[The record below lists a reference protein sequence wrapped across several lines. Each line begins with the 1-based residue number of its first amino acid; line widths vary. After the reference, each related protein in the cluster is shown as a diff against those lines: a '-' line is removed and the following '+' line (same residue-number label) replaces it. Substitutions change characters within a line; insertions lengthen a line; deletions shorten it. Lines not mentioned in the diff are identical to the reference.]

1 MEFNKYQTPVTE
13 DELNELPQEIKEQF
27 LDAINNIPFVRSMIS
42 PDRPRAKDLPR
53 DNEGKIIIDITKPHT
68 LEDTDYFRP
77 TALYYKEYGCF
88 TKLRPNA
95 NPNSEYGKWLREEVR
110 RCWEGYIR
118 ESDGEWITGD
128 MYFFLNYCPIQL
140 IKKSKNGDT
149 IRTID
154 FPSFFDGNYYR
165 FHYLNQCR
173 KEGHHAMELAKRGAG
188 KAHPYDELVWT
199 PEGLKK
205 WKDIKIGDFLF
216 GDDGNITKVIDIPF
230 DGVSPIYEIEL
241 ANGTSI
247 QCSEG
252 HLWRI
257 IHHTKGEVV
266 VTTKELLS
274 MYTKPRRVTPHN
286 PTGYELECSIP
297 VSKGVDFNH
306 HETKIDPYTF
316 GLMLGDGCFRITN
329 CNSKAYFT
337 SSDEDFEVYKNYVPY
352 NWIKYNNTK
361 FGYNLNIPNFSNILK
376 EYGLFFKKSE
386 DKFIPKEYLYNS
398 RSVRINILKG
408 ILDSDGT
415 VDKGR
420 IELTLSSKQLI
431 EDVKWLCASLGINY
445 TKERVKHTW
454 YNNPNGNKV
463 HCLDAYRLSI
473 FSDIPLFKLP
483 RKLEAWSSRSC
494 TNYAKSKYKGSK
506 IVNIRYVG
514 EKKAKCVTVDNESH
528 CYLINNFI
536 VTHNS
541 YSAASLLAK
550 RFILGESNEVKKKV
564 QCVATASE
572 RKYIQGANQLL
583 DMFQYYIDFCA
594 NNTEFPSQRL
604 TSSLQNMQWT
614 MGYMDVDSGTRK
626 GTQNSVIG
634 ITSKDDESKLRGSRG
649 VLYLLEE
656 AGCHI
661 KGTECYKADKTIEK
675 VENIK
680 IGNSLLGPDMKPRKV
695 LKVFTGVR
703 KLYKI
708 TLSNGDYQIIT
719 DNHPVY
725 TKVRTWGK
733 SAKEEFKTFTCE
745 ELLQRNYKK
754 GHYIVKQPILYEH
767 KNVLIDPYMLG
778 LWLGDGDSSRIS
790 FAAAEREIKE
800 YFNSFKDRC
809 HLRHLHNTDKCDVV
823 YFPKAENQDLYNAF
837 TKYNLFGNKHI
848 PEDYKHNSTD
858 VLLNL
863 LAGIIDSD
871 GYYDSNKHIYEIV
884 QHSSRKDIIYD
895 LKEIA
900 EDLGMRCTIT
910 TKVGSKN
917 SMKPGELYYRLFIRS
932 NIEIPVKIEKKKFKN
947 RSNYRNKL
955 DWTEYSFTINYYGE
969 GEYYG
974 FLIDGDHLFL
984 LKDRTIVHN
993 SFPRLL
999 NLYQV
1004 LRPSV
1009 EDGNRVFGLIYGYGC
1024 VTENNKVWTLD
1035 GRYISVKDLKKEDGI
1050 IGSSYSGI
1058 VKNPIGTIITPVE
1071 KECLRITLEN
1081 DNYIECSIDHPIL
1094 KQILHTPRRK
1104 GNSEKRLR
1112 IFEEGFVRADNLK
1125 VKDRIVEE
1133 RAVPVFGTDT
1143 LFDARLVGML
1153 IGDGTYGYNNTPCYA
1168 SQDSELVDYI
1178 QKSYD
1183 TTIYLTKQTKSNK
1196 LYRELRIRNI
1206 CKNLREIGIYGQTK
1220 TSKRLPINYQTLDY
1234 DNTRELLA
1242 GLFDTDGCIYFD
1254 KRNSCISLS
1263 QGNIEILKQV
1273 KVLLKKF
1280 GISCYICKN
1289 KPSIKEGRKDKNQW
1303 YVLFIKG
1310 FYSIKSFKENI
1321 PILVG
1326 YKKEKLEKCYSW
1338 FIDNPNRKPCG
1349 YNDARYI
1356 VSKIK
1361 SIENIGTQIVYNLSA
1376 VASHTYL
1383 VNNIITHN
1391 TSGDSASDFSSMQE
1405 LMYNPDGYNIKGIT
1419 NVYDKEG
1426 QGRRKFTYF
1435 YPGYL
1440 NRADCYDKDGNSDVT
1455 KAILEILK
1463 DRYKVKYNST
1473 DINAITKRVA
1483 EIPLTPQEAIQ
1494 RSRGN
1499 IFPITE
1505 LTQRLNE
1512 IDSNPNFY
1520 DDTYVGT
1527 LVTNSSGKVEFSI
1540 TTEDKPI
1547 RDFPTKDNKVIG
1559 ALEIYEM
1566 PQEVNGKIPRERYI
1580 VSLDNY
1586 ENDESDT
1593 MSLGSLF
1600 VLDLWTDRIVAE
1612 YTGRPMF
1619 VDDLNEIARK
1629 VCIFYNAKLLYENNK
1644 KNTFS
1649 YFSKMN
1655 SLHLLADTPEY
1666 LKNKQLIKSIGY
1678 GNVSKGVTAT
1688 VPIKNFGFTLIRDW
1702 LLKPVTVTK
1711 EEDGNVVE
1719 YTVPNLHF
1727 IKNRALIKELMLFNP
1742 DINVDRIM
1750 SLVQLMLYREEK
1762 MILYQGDPM
1771 RAKKTDD
1778 SNYLGNDPF
1787 FTRNYKSSNL
1797 EKQVSIYY

>member
-1 MEFNKYQTPVTE
+1 MEFNKYQTNITE
-13 DELNELPQEIKEQF
+13 EELNELPQEIKEQF
-27 LDAINNIPFVRSMIS
+27 LDAITNVPFIKGLIS
-42 PDRPRAKDLPR
+42 KDRLYAKDLPR
-53 DNEGKIIIDITKPHT
+53 DDEGKIIVDITKPHI

-77 TALYYKEYGCF
+77 SAIHFNEYGCY

-95 NPNSEYGKWLREEVR
+95 NPNSAYRKWLNEEVR
-110 RCWEGYIR
+110 RCWEGYVR
-118 ESDGEWITGD
+118 PSDGEWIPGD

-140 IKKSKNGDT
+140 IKKNSKGES

-154 FPSFFDGNYYR
+154 FPRFFDGNYYR

-188 KAHPYDELVWT
+188 KAHPYDEIVYT
-199 PEGLKK
+199 PNGKK
-205 WKDIKIGDFLF
+205 YWKDIKVGDYLF
-216 GDDGNITKVIDIPF
+216 GDDGNITQVIDIPF
-230 DGVSPIYEIEL
+230 DDIAPIYEIEFSS
-241 ANGTSI
+241 GEKVR
-247 QCSEG
+247 CSEG
-252 HLWRI
+252 HLWKVMSHTRGEI
-257 IHHTKGEVV
+257 IVS
-266 VTTKELLS
+266 TKELINI
-274 MYTKPRRVTPHN
+274 YKRPRKISSHN
-286 PTGYELECSIP
+286 PKGYELDCTIP
-297 VSKGVDFNH
+297 INKGVEYTFKK
-306 HETKIDPYTF
+306 TKVEPYTF
-316 GLMLGDGCFRITN
+316 GLMLGDGCFRIPQN
-329 CNSKAYFT
+329 KNKAYFT
-337 SSDEDFEVYKNYVPY
+337 SSDEDFDIYKNYIPY

-361 FGYNLNIPNFSNILK
+361 YGYNLNIPEFNEILNS
-376 EYGLFFKKSE
+376 YNLNYVKSE
-386 DKFIPKEYLYNS
+386 DKFIPDEYKYNS
-398 RSVRINILKG
+398 REVRINILKG
-408 ILDSDGT
+408 ILDADGT
-415 VDKGR
+415 VDNKGR
-420 IELTLSSKQLI
+420 IEIVLSSKQLI
-431 EDVKWLCASLGINY
+431 EDIKWLCASLGINY
-445 TKERVKHTW
+445 TKERIKHTW
-454 YNNPNGNKV
+454 YYNSNREKV
-463 HCLDAYRLSI
+463 KCLDAYRLSI
-473 FSDIPLFKLP
+473 YSNIPLFNLP
-483 RKLEAWSSRSC
+483 RKLKLWNSRGTSS
-494 TNYAKSKYKGSK
+494 YANSKYKGTK
-506 IVNIRYVG
+506 IVNIKYIG
-514 EKKAKCVTVDNESH
+514 EYKAKCVTVDNKSH
-528 CYLINNFI
+528 CYLINKFI
-536 VTHNS
+536 TTHNS

-550 RFILGESNEVKKKV
+550 RFILGESYDVKKKV
-564 QCVATASE
+564 QCVVTASE
-572 RKYIQGANQLL
+572 RKYIQGANQVL

-594 NNTEFPSQRL
+594 SNTEFPAQRL

-614 MGYMDVDSGTRK
+614 MGYIDVDSGTRK
-626 GTQNSVIG
+626 GTLNSVIG

-656 AGCHI
+656 AG
-661 KGTECYKADKTIEK
+661 T
-675 VENIK
+675 
-680 IGNSLLGPDMKPRKV
+680 
-695 LKVFTGVR
+695 
-703 KLYKI
+703 
-708 TLSNGDYQIIT
+708 
-719 DNHPVY
+719 
-725 TKVRTWGK
+725 
-733 SAKEEFKTFTCE
+733 
-745 ELLQRNYKK
+745 
-754 GHYIVKQPILYEH
+754 
-767 KNVLIDPYMLG
+767 
-778 LWLGDGDSSRIS
+778 
-790 FAAAEREIKE
+790 
-800 YFNSFKDRC
+800 
-809 HLRHLHNTDKCDVV
+809 
-823 YFPKAENQDLYNAF
+823 
-837 TKYNLFGNKHI
+837 
-848 PEDYKHNSTD
+848 
-858 VLLNL
+858 
-863 LAGIIDSD
+863 
-871 GYYDSNKHIYEIV
+871 
-884 QHSSRKDIIYD
+884 
-895 LKEIA
+895 
-900 EDLGMRCTIT
+900 
-910 TKVGSKN
+910 
-917 SMKPGELYYRLFIRS
+917 
-932 NIEIPVKIEKKKFKN
+932 
-947 RSNYRNKL
+947 
-955 DWTEYSFTINYYGE
+955 
-969 GEYYG
+969 
-974 FLIDGDHLFL
+974 
-984 LKDRTIVHN
+984 
-993 SFPRLL
+993 FPRLL

-1009 EDGNRVFGLIYGYGC
+1009 EDGNSIYGLIYGYGC

-1050 IGSSYSGI
+1050 IGSAYSGI

-1094 KQILHTPRRK
+1094 KQVLHTPRRK

-1112 IFEEGFVRADNLK
+1112 IFEEGFVRADSLK

-1153 IGDGTYGYNNTPCYA
+1153 IGDGTYGYNNTPRYA

-1280 GISCYICKN
+1280 GISCYICEN

-1310 FYSIKSFKENI
+1310 FYNIKSFKENI

-1338 FIDNPNRKPCG
+1338 FIDNPNKKPCG

-1391 TSGDSASDFSSMQE
+1391 TSGDNESDFSSMQE
-1405 LMYNPDGYNIKGIT
+1405 LMYNPDGYNIKGIS

-1426 QGRRKFTYF
+1426 QGRKRFTYF

-1455 KAILEILK
+1455 KALLEILK

-1473 DINAITKRVA
+1473 DINAITKRIA
-1483 EIPLTPQEAIQ
+1483 EIPITPQEAIQ

-1512 IDSNPNFY
+1512 IDNNPNFF
-1520 DDTYVGT
+1520 DDVYVGT
-1527 LVTNSSGKVEFSI
+1527 LVINSKGTIDFSI
-1540 TTEDKPI
+1540 VTDSKPI
-1547 RDFPTKDNKVIG
+1547 RDFPTKDNKISG

-1566 PQEVNGKIPRERYI
+1566 PQKVQNAVPRERYI

-1586 ENDESDT
+1586 ENDESNT
-1593 MSLGSLF
+1593 MSLGSIF

-1612 YTGRPMF
+1612 YTGRPMY
-1619 VDDLNEIARK
+1619 VDDLNELARK

-1649 YFSKMN
+1649 YFSRMN

-1678 GNVSKGVTAT
+1678 GNTSKGVNAT
-1688 VPIKNFGFTLIRDW
+1688 LPIKNFGFNLIRDW
-1702 LLKPVTVTK
+1702 LLKPVTISK

-1727 IKNRALIKELMLFNP
+1727 IKNRALIKELMLYNP
-1742 DINVDRIM
+1742 AINVDRIM

-1762 MILYQGDPM
+1762 MILYKGDM
-1771 RAKKTDD
+1771 TRAKKIDNKD
-1778 SNYLGNDPF
+1778 YLGDDPF
-1787 FTRNYKSSNL
+1787 FSRNYRPVNL
-1797 EKQVSIYY
+1797 SK